1 VARKFNGEWML
12 AGGPVP
18 FTMSGYATSAG
29 SEPYQGSMTNG
40 QKIVIAASNASPKS
54 IITRPGN

>member
-1 VARKFNGEWML
+1 
-12 AGGPVP
+12 VP